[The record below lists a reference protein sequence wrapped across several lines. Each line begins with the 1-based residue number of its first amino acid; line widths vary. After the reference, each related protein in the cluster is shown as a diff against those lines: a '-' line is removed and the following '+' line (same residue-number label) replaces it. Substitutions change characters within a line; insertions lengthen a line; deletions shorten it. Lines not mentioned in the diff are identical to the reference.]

1 VSADP
6 PREPR
11 ATIRDVARE
20 SGVALSTVSNALQGR
35 PHVSEATRRLVQEVA
50 ERLGYRPSTMARAL
64 RMQRS
69 FSIGVLM
76 ADIANPTFPE
86 ILRGI
91 EDVLSADQ
99 CALFLSNTDG
109 SLQRQVLYMHHM
121 LDRQVDGFVLVS
133 QHVDD
138 PAVQA
143 LLDGGPPAVLVHRRS
158 QLREADYVGLDNA
171 DSMRQAVGYL
181 AGLGHR
187 RIGFIRGPDLSTTAE
202 ERRLGFIAAMTERGQ
217 PCRDD
222 WIVPGG
228 YSYEAGLSA
237 GRLLLGLAQR
247 PSAVIASNDIAAIGM
262 IAAATEQGIAIPHE
276 LSVVGIDD
284 IYLAALPPI
293 GLTTIRQPKRQVG
306 AAAAELLLQRI
317 QVPEAARPPQQ
328 RIFPTELIVRNT
340 TAPAPALAGA
350 AG

>member
-6 PREPR
+6 PRDAR
-11 ATIRDVARE
+11 VTIRDVARE
-20 SGVALSTVSNALQGR
+20 SGVALSTVSNALQGK
-35 PHVSEATRRLVQEVA
+35 PHVSGETRRLVQEVA
-50 ERLGYRPSTMARAL
+50 ERLGYRPSTVARAL

-91 EDVLSADQ
+91 EDTLSADQ

-109 SLQRQVLYMHHM
+109 SVERQAQYMRHM
-121 LDRQVDGFVLVS
+121 LDRQVDGFVMVS
-133 QHVDD
+133 QHMDE
-138 PAVQA
+138 AEVQA
-143 LLDGGPPAVLVHRRS
+143 LLEGAPPVVLVHRRS
-158 QLREADYVGLDNA
+158 RLREMDYVGLDNA
-171 DSMRQAVGYL
+171 DSMRQAVCYL
-181 AGLGHR
+181 AGLGHH
-187 RIGFIRGPDLSTTAE
+187 RIGFIRGPDVSTTAE
-202 ERRLGFIAAMTERGQ
+202 ERRLGFIAATAEYGQ
-217 PCRDD
+217 PFNAA

-228 YSYEAGLSA
+228 YSYEAGLTA
-237 GRLLLGLAQR
+237 GRRLLDLMER
-247 PSAVIASNDIAAIGM
+247 PSAVIASNDLAALGM
-262 IAAATEQGIAIPHE
+262 IAAATERGIAIPGG

-306 AAAAELLLQRI
+306 AAAAALLLERI
-317 QVPEAARPPQQ
+317 QHPGASWRPQQ
-328 RIFPTELIVRNT
+328 RIFQTELIIRNT
-340 TAPAPALAGA
+340 TAAAPTPAAA